1 MISIEKI
8 DEVHLR
14 IYTDPSIAQEL
25 SDFFT
30 FEVPGARFTPAFKA
44 RIWDGKIR
52 LYDLHRK
59 TLYVGL
65 LDYVIKFAERNE
77 YDVRFL
83 NEVKSNTKIDHET
96 VKKFAEFLN
105 PCSRGE
111 PIEIRDY
118 QIDAV
123 VKAIQDDRTLLLS
136 PTASGKSFIIYTL
149 MRYHLEHGRK
159 CIIIVP
165 TTSLVEQ
172 MYSDFADYSTGN
184 GWKVAKHCQKLYSGF
199 SKDFNQDVLI
209 TTWQSIYKQ
218 PKEWFKNFDVIFG
231 DEAHQFKAKS
241 LGTVMEKM
249 TQARYRIGTTGTID
263 NSKVNKLVLEG
274 LFGSVYKVISTKEL
288 MDSGRVA
295 ALKITCLLLKYDEIT
310 RQVNNK
316 NSYQDEIKFIIGHE
330 KRNKFIRNLAVSSE
344 GNTLVL
350 FQQVAKHGK
359 VLYELIKEKV
369 HEDRKVFFIYGGTDV
384 EAREAARRITEKEDD
399 AIIIA
404 SYGVFSTGIN
414 IPSIQ
419 NVIFASPTKSKI
431 RNLQSIGR
439 GLRLKDGK
447 THCNLYDIADDLHWK
462 SKKNHTLGH
471 LAERLKIYSEEK
483 FTYKLVEVDLE

>member
-8 DEVHLR
+8 SEVHLR
-14 IYTDPSIAQEL
+14 VYTDSSIAQEL

-30 FEVPGARFTPAFKA
+30 FEVPGARFTPAYKN

-52 LYDLHRK
+52 MYDIHRK

-65 LDYVIKFAERNE
+65 LKYVLDFAERNE
-77 YDVRFL
+77 YEVEYINDVIT
-83 NEVKSNTKIDHET
+83 NTPITTD
-96 VKKFAEFLN
+96 VVAKFAEHLN

-111 PIEIRDY
+111 PITIRDY
-118 QIDAV
+118 QIEAV
-123 VKAIQDDRTLLLS
+123 TKAITDERTLLLS

-149 MRYHLEHGRK
+149 MRYHLAHNRK

-184 GWKVAKHCQKLYSGF
+184 GWKTENNCQKLYSGF
-199 SKDFNQDVLI
+199 SKEFTSNVLI

-218 PKEWFKNFDVIFG
+218 PKDWFDNFDVIFG

-249 TQARYRIGTTGTID
+249 VNARYRIGTTGTID
-263 NSKVNKLVLEG
+263 NSKVHKLVLEG
-274 LFGSVYKVISTKEL
+274 LFGPVHRVTTTKQL
-288 MDSGRVA
+288 MDSNQVA
-295 ALKITCLLLKYDEIT
+295 NLKITCLIMKYDEVT
-310 RQVNNK
+310 RQVANK
-316 NSYQDEIKFIIGHE
+316 STYQDEMKLIISHE
-330 KRNKFIRNLAVSSE
+330 KRNKFIRNLALNCE
-344 GNTLVL
+344 GNTLIL
-350 FQQVAKHGK
+350 FQMVEKHGK
-359 VLYELIKEKV
+359 VLHDLIKAKV
-369 HEDRKVFFIYGGTDV
+369 AEGRKVFFIYGGTDTD
-384 EAREAARRITEKEDD
+384 AREAARKIMEKEDD
-399 AIIIA
+399 AIVIA

-414 IPSIQ
+414 IPSIE
-419 NVIFASPTKSKI
+419 NVIFASPSKSKI

-439 GLRLKDGK
+439 GLRLKNGK

-462 SKKNHTLGH
+462 SWKNHTLGH
-471 LAERLKIYSEEK
+471 LAERLKTYSEEQ
-483 FTYKLVEVDLE
+483 FTYKLIEVDLE

>member
-96 VKKFAEFLN
+96 VKKFAQFLN

-184 GWKVAKHCQKLYSGF
+184 GWKVANHCQKLYSGF

-249 TQARYRIGTTGTID
+249 TSARYRIGTTGTID

-274 LFGSVYKVISTKEL
+274 LFGSVYKVITTKEL

-295 ALKITCLLLKYDEIT
+295 ELKITCLLLKYDEIT

-330 KRNKFIRNLAVSSE
+330 KRNKFIRNLAVASE

-359 VLYELIKEKV
+359 VLYDLIKEKV
-369 HEDRKVFFIYGGTDV
+369 HEGRKVFFIYGGTDV
-384 EAREAARRITEKEDD
+384 EAREAARKITEKEDD

-471 LAERLKIYSEEK
+471 LAERLKIYAEEK